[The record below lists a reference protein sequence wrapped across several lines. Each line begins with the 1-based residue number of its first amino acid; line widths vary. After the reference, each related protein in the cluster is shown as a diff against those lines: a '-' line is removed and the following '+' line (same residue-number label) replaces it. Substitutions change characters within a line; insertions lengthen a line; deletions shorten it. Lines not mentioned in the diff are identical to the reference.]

1 MPMQLRRSIVWVVA
15 LAFGLVVTLVII
27 YARIPLGPVTIGFG
41 TTAEKFAYSN
51 VGLLFISA
59 AGVAWIWLDYFLDTK
74 YLKS

>member
-1 MPMQLRRSIVWVVA
+1 MPMPLRRSIVWIVSLV
-15 LAFGLVVTLVII
+15 FGLVVTLVII

-41 TTAEKFAYSN
+41 TSAQQFAYSN

>member
-1 MPMQLRRSIVWVVA
+1 MSLNLRRAIVWLISLV
-15 LAFGLVVTLVII
+15 FGLVVTLVII

-41 TTAEKFAYSN
+41 TDVAKFAYSN
-51 VGLLFISA
+51 VGLLYIAA

>member
-1 MPMQLRRSIVWVVA
+1 MSLTIRRSIVWLVA

-27 YARIPLGPVTIGFG
+27 YAKIPLGPVTIGFG
-41 TTAEKFAYSN
+41 TDVAKFAYSN
-51 VGLLFISA
+51 VGLLFISS

>member
-1 MPMQLRRSIVWVVA
+1 MSLNLRRAIVWLVSLV
-15 LAFGLVVTLVII
+15 FGLIVTWVII

-41 TTAEKFAYSN
+41 TDMAKFAYSN

-74 YLKS
+74 YLRS

>member
-1 MPMQLRRSIVWVVA
+1 MPLNLRRSIVWLVSVI
-15 LAFGLVVTLVII
+15 FGLVVTVVII

-41 TTAEKFAYSN
+41 TDVAKFAYSN

>member
-1 MPMQLRRSIVWVVA
+1 MSLNLRRSIVW
-15 LAFGLVVTLVII
+15 LASLIFGLVVTWVII

-41 TTAEKFAYSN
+41 SDVVKFAYSN
-51 VGLLFISA
+51 VGLLYIST

>member
-1 MPMQLRRSIVWVVA
+1 MPLNLRRAIVWLIS

-27 YARIPLGPVTIGFG
+27 YARIPLGPVTLGFG
-41 TTAEKFAYSN
+41 TDAAKFAYSN

-59 AGVAWIWLDYFLDTK
+59 AGVAWIWLDFFLDTK